1 MDCERH
7 PGQEAI
13 GQCLECGKGIC
24 PQCVTETDQVLIC
37 PECFQKEIDRIATA
51 IGMAPGKAPKTRK
64 VKPPKAGKPKKG
76 EVPVAPEAPPA
87 FIQQPVTPLL
97 DVIPAEVQPPPPAEA
112 PPMYAP
118 PPETAAAPPGVP
130 AGPPVDRMPV
140 KPKGKAGKEKP
151 PRVKKEKPQKEKK
164 GKKGEAAVAPAAA
177 LPPLVPGMEVSP
189 VEGVPARKPGVPA
202 KPSGKA
208 KKEKPPKARKEKPPK
223 AGKSKKS
230 EITAQPPAFMPPPT
244 GMPSEE
250 GAPPVFEEA
259 PPVEEGS
266 PAGLGEGEGMME
278 KIRPESVTGEEYL
291 PSPEHL
297 EIMGEPRR
305 GAGVPWG
312 DVGVEAPVEQI
323 SEVTVAPGEEA
334 EVPKEDWPVEEGP
347 PSETLEKPTPP
358 PPAPPPF
365 EGPAQAETVE
375 PTVEEVVDVPG
386 EEDYGVK
393 ADDTDPP
400 EQPPGKR
407 AGDREELN
415 SFFFEDKIDKT
426 GKDQKEDEEP
436 FWE

>member
-24 PQCVTETDQVLIC
+24 PQCVIEADQVLIC

-51 IGMAPGKAPKTRK
+51 IGMAPGKALKTRK
-64 VKPPKAGKPKKG
+64 VKPPKAGRPKKG
-76 EVPVAPEAPPA
+76 EVPVAPEAPPPA
-87 FIQQPVTPLL
+87 FIQQQPVAPLL
-97 DVIPAEVQPPPPAEA
+97 DAVPAELEPPPPVEA

-130 AGPPVDRMPV
+130 AGPPVERMPV

-151 PRVKKEKPQKEKK
+151 PRVKKEKPPK
-164 GKKGEAAVAPAAA
+164 
-177 LPPLVPGMEVSP
+177 
-189 VEGVPARKPGVPA
+189 AR
-202 KPSGKA
+202 
-208 KKEKPPKARKEKPPK
+208 KEKPPSVRKEKPPK

-230 EITAQPPAFMPPPT
+230 ERTAQPPAFMPLPT

-250 GAPPVFEEA
+250 GAPPVFEGA

-266 PAGLGEGEGMME
+266 PAGFGEGEGMME

-305 GAGVPWG
+305 GAGVPRG
-312 DVGVEAPVEQI
+312 DAGEEAPVEQI

-365 EGPAQAETVE
+365 EGPAHAGTVE
-375 PTVEEVVDVPG
+375 PTVEEVVDVPVEG
-386 EEDYGVK
+386 DYGVT

-407 AGDREELN
+407 AGDQEELN
-415 SFFFEDKIDKT
+415 SFFFEDKTDKT
-426 GKDQKEDEEP
+426 GKDQKEGEEP

>member
-24 PQCVTETDQVLIC
+24 PQCVIEADQVLIC

-51 IGMAPGKAPKTRK
+51 IGMAPGKALKTRK
-64 VKPPKAGKPKKG
+64 VKPPKAGRPKKG
-76 EVPVAPEAPPA
+76 EVPVAPEAPPPA
-87 FIQQPVTPLL
+87 FIQQQPVAPLL
-97 DVIPAEVQPPPPAEA
+97 DAVPAELEPPPPVEA

-130 AGPPVDRMPV
+130 AGPPVERMPV

-151 PRVKKEKPQKEKK
+151 PRVKKEKP
-164 GKKGEAAVAPAAA
+164 
-177 LPPLVPGMEVSP
+177 
-189 VEGVPARKPGVPA
+189 
-202 KPSGKA
+202 
-208 KKEKPPKARKEKPPK
+208 PKARKEKPSK

-230 EITAQPPAFMPPPT
+230 EITAQPPAFMPLPT

-266 PAGLGEGEGMME
+266 PAGFGEGEGMME

-305 GAGVPWG
+305 GAGVPRG
-312 DVGVEAPVEQI
+312 DAGEEAPVEQI

-334 EVPKEDWPVEEGP
+334 EVSKEDWPVEEGP

-365 EGPAQAETVE
+365 EGPAHAGTVE
-375 PTVEEVVDVPG
+375 PTVEEVVDVPVEG
-386 EEDYGVK
+386 DYGVT
-393 ADDTDPP
+393 ADDADPP

-407 AGDREELN
+407 AGDQEELN
-415 SFFFEDKIDKT
+415 SFFFEDKTDKT
-426 GKDQKEDEEP
+426 GKDQKEGEEP

>member
-24 PQCVTETDQVLIC
+24 PQCVVETNQVLIC
-37 PECFQKEIDRIATA
+37 PECFQKEIDQIATA

-64 VKPPKAGKPKKG
+64 EKPPKAGKPKKG
-76 EVPVAPEAPPA
+76 EVPVALEAPPRA

-130 AGPPVDRMPV
+130 AGPPVERMPV

-151 PRVKKEKPQKEKK
+151 PRV
-164 GKKGEAAVAPAAA
+164 
-177 LPPLVPGMEVSP
+177 
-189 VEGVPARKPGVPA
+189 
-202 KPSGKA
+202 

-250 GAPPVFEEA
+250 GALPVFEEA
-259 PPVEEGS
+259 PRVEEGS
-266 PAGLGEGEGMME
+266 PAGFGEGEGMME

-305 GAGVPWG
+305 GPGVPWG
-312 DVGVEAPVEQI
+312 DAGEEAPVEQI
-323 SEVTVAPGEEA
+323 SEVTVVPGEEA
-334 EVPKEDWPVEEGP
+334 EVPKEDRPVEEGP
-347 PSETLEKPTPP
+347 ASETLEKPTPP

-365 EGPAQAETVE
+365 EGPAQAGTVE

-400 EQPPGKR
+400 EQPAGKR
-407 AGDREELN
+407 AGDQEELD